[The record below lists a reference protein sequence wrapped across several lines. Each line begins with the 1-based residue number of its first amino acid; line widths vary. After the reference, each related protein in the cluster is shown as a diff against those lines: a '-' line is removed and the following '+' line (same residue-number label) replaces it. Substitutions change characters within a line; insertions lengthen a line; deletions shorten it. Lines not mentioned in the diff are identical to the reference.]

1 MSEVRICGV
10 PEVPTFLEQ
19 FQIKK
24 LLSCLSNYKIV
35 DTIYGFTPS
44 VMNLNPT
51 YWGKPDNWMKLNMED
66 TPDPNGVD
74 APTTTEVV
82 KGITFG
88 SNAIKAGQN
97 LLVHCQLGLSRSP
110 AMAIGSM
117 IMAGDTIEGAFNRAK
132 QVRPRI
138 DPNPLIIKLID
149 EHLKL
154 NGELIKYNDQYRTS
168 TRKDL
173 KGEYQKMME
182 CYLDNPKVLGI
193 IFENISALDRL

>member
-10 PEVPTFLEQ
+10 PEVPTFIEQ
-19 FQIKK
+19 YQIKK
-24 LLSCLSNYKIV
+24 LLSCLSNYDIV
-35 DTIYGFTPS
+35 DSAYGFTQS
-44 VMNLNPT
+44 VMNLNPN
-51 YWGKPDNWMKLNMED
+51 YWKDPNNWVKLNMED
-66 TPDPNGVD
+66 TPNPNGVD
-74 APTTTEVV
+74 APTMEEVV
-82 KGITFG
+82 KGINFG
-88 SNAIKAGQN
+88 SNAIRSGQN

-117 IMAGDTIEGAFNRAK
+117 IKAGDTIEGAFNRAK

-138 DPNPLIIKLID
+138 DPNPLIIQYID

-154 NGELIKYNDQYRTS
+154 NGELINYNTEYRAN

-173 KGEYQKMME
+173 KREYNKLME
-182 CYLDNPKVLGI
+182 AYLDNPNVLGI

>member
-10 PEVPTFLEQ
+10 PEVPTFIEQ
-19 FQIKK
+19 YQIKK
-24 LLSCLSNYKIV
+24 LLSCLSNYDIV
-35 DTIYGFTPS
+35 DSAYGFTQS
-44 VMNLNPT
+44 VLNLNPN
-51 YWGKPDNWMKLNMED
+51 YWRDLNNWVKLNMED
-66 TPDPNGVD
+66 TPHPNGVD
-74 APTTTEVV
+74 TPTREEVV

-88 SNAIKAGQN
+88 SNAIRAGQN

-117 IMAGDTIEGAFNRAK
+117 IKAGDTIEGAFNRAK

-138 DPNPLIIKLID
+138 DPNPLIIQYID

-154 NGELIKYNDQYRTS
+154 NGELINYNTEYRAN

-173 KGEYQKMME
+173 KREYNKLME
-182 CYLDNPKVLGI
+182 SYLDNPNVLGI

>member
-10 PEVPTFLEQ
+10 PEVPTFIEQ

-35 DTIYGFTPS
+35 DTVYGFSQS
-44 VMNLNPT
+44 VMDLNPT
-51 YWGKPDNWMKLNMED
+51 YWGTAGNWMKLNMED
-66 TPDPNGVD
+66 TPDPNGED
-74 APTTTEVV
+74 APTTEEVV

-88 SNAIKAGQN
+88 SNAIRAGQN

-117 IMAGDTIEGAFNRAK
+117 IMAGETIEGAFNRAK

-154 NGELIKYNDQYRTS
+154 NGELIKYNDQYRAN

-173 KGEYQKMME
+173 KAEYQKMME

>member
-10 PEVPTFLEQ
+10 PEVPTFIEQ

-24 LLSCLSNYKIV
+24 LLSCLSHYYIV
-35 DTIYGFTPS
+35 DSTYGFTQS
-44 VMNLNPT
+44 VLNLNPN
-51 YWGKPDNWMKLNMED
+51 YWRDPNNWVKLNMED
-66 TPDPNGVD
+66 TPNPNGVD
-74 APTTTEVV
+74 APTMDEVV
-82 KGITFG
+82 KGINFG
-88 SNAIKAGQN
+88 SEAIRSGQN

-117 IMAGDTIEGAFNRAK
+117 IKAGDTIEGAFNRAK

-138 DPNPLIIKLID
+138 DPNPLIIQYID

-154 NGELIKYNDQYRTS
+154 NGELINYNTEYRS
-168 TRKDL
+168 NTRKDL
-173 KGEYQKMME
+173 KKEYNKLME
-182 CYLDNPKVLGI
+182 AYLDNPSVLGI

>member
-10 PEVPTFLEQ
+10 PEVPTFIEQ
-19 FQIKK
+19 YQIKK
-24 LLSCLSNYKIV
+24 LLSCLSNYEIV
-35 DTIYGFTPS
+35 DSVYGFTQS
-44 VMNLNPT
+44 VLDLNPT
-51 YWGKPDNWMKLNMED
+51 YWKDGNNWLKLNMED
-66 TPDPNGVD
+66 TPNPNGVD
-74 APTTTEVV
+74 APTMDEVV

-88 SNAIKAGQN
+88 SEAIRSGQN

-117 IMAGDTIEGAFNRAK
+117 IKAGDTIEGAFNRAK

-138 DPNPLIIKLID
+138 DPNPLIIQYID

-154 NGELIKYNDQYRTS
+154 NGELINYNTEYRS
-168 TRKDL
+168 NTRKDL
-173 KGEYQKMME
+173 KKEYNKLME
-182 CYLDNPKVLGI
+182 AYLDNPSVLGI

>member
-10 PEVPTFLEQ
+10 PEVPTFIEQ
-19 FQIKK
+19 YQIKK
-24 LLSCLSNYKIV
+24 LLSCLSNYDIV
-35 DTIYGFTPS
+35 DSTYGFTQS
-44 VMNLNPT
+44 VLDLNPT
-51 YWGKPDNWMKLNMED
+51 YWKDGNNWLKLNMED
-66 TPDPNGVD
+66 TPNPNGVD
-74 APTTTEVV
+74 APTMEEVV

-88 SNAIKAGQN
+88 SNAIRAGQN

-117 IMAGDTIEGAFNRAK
+117 IKAGDTIEGAFNRAK

-138 DPNPLIIKLID
+138 DPNPLILQYID

-154 NGELIKYNDQYRTS
+154 NGELINYNTEYRAN

-173 KGEYQKMME
+173 KREYNKLME
-182 CYLDNPKVLGI
+182 SYLDNPNVLGI

>member
-1 MSEVRICGV
+1 MAEVRICGV
-10 PEVPTFLEQ
+10 PEVPTFIEE

-24 LLSCLSNYKIV
+24 LLSCLSNYDIV
-35 DTIYGFTPS
+35 DSAYGFTQS
-44 VMNLNPT
+44 VLNLNPN
-51 YWGKPDNWMKLNMED
+51 YWRDPSNWVKLNMED
-66 TPDPNGVD
+66 TPNPNGVD
-74 APTTTEVV
+74 APTMDEVV
-82 KGITFG
+82 KGVTFG
-88 SNAIKAGQN
+88 SNAIRAGQN

-117 IMAGDTIEGAFNRAK
+117 IKAGDAIEGAFNRAK

-138 DPNPLIIKLID
+138 DPNPLIIQYID

-154 NGELIKYNDQYRTS
+154 NGELIQYNTDYRAN

-173 KGEYQKMME
+173 KREYNKLME
-182 CYLDNPKVLGI
+182 AYLDNPNVLGI

>member
-1 MSEVRICGV
+1 MAEVRICGV
-10 PEVPTFLEQ
+10 PEVPSFIEQ
-19 FQIKK
+19 FKIQK

-35 DTIYGFTPS
+35 DMAYGFTQS
-44 VMNLNPT
+44 VLDLDPA
-51 YWGKPDNWMKLNMED
+51 YWSKPENWLKLVMED
-66 TPDPNGVD
+66 TPNPNEED
-74 APTTTEVV
+74 APTTNEVV

-88 SNAIKAGQN
+88 SNAIKTGQN

-149 EHLKL
+149 EYLKL
-154 NGELIKYNDQYRTS
+154 NGELIRYNDEYRGN
-168 TRKDL
+168 TRKEL
-173 KGEYQKMME
+173 KREYNKLME
-182 CYLDNPKVLGI
+182 SYLDNPKVLGI
-193 IFENISALDRL
+193 IFENVSALDRL

>member
-10 PEVPTFLEQ
+10 PEVPTFIEQ

-24 LLSCLSNYKIV
+24 LLSCLSHYYIV
-35 DTIYGFTPS
+35 DSTYGFTQS
-44 VMNLNPT
+44 VLNLNPN
-51 YWGKPDNWMKLNMED
+51 YWRDPNNWVKLNMED
-66 TPDPNGVD
+66 TPRPDSVD
-74 APTTTEVV
+74 APTMEEVV

-88 SNAIKAGQN
+88 SNEIRAGQN

-117 IMAGDTIEGAFNRAK
+117 IKAGDTIEGAFNRAK

-138 DPNPLIIKLID
+138 DPNPLIIQYID

-154 NGELIKYNDQYRTS
+154 NGELINYNTEYRANTK
-168 TRKDL
+168 KDL
-173 KGEYQKMME
+173 KREYNKLME
-182 CYLDNPKVLGI
+182 AYLDNPNVLGI

>member
-10 PEVPTFLEQ
+10 PEVPTFIEQ
-19 FQIKK
+19 YQIKK

-35 DTIYGFTPS
+35 DSAYGFTQS
-44 VMNLNPT
+44 VLDLNPT
-51 YWGKPDNWMKLNMED
+51 YWKDGNNWLKLNMED
-66 TPDPNGVD
+66 TPNPNGVD
-74 APTTTEVV
+74 APTMDEVV

-88 SNAIKAGQN
+88 SEAIRSGQN

-117 IMAGDTIEGAFNRAK
+117 IKAGDTIEGAFNRAK

-138 DPNPLIIKLID
+138 DPNPLIIQYID

-154 NGELIKYNDQYRTS
+154 NGELINYNTEYRS
-168 TRKDL
+168 NTRKDL
-173 KGEYQKMME
+173 KREYNKLME
-182 CYLDNPKVLGI
+182 AYLDNPSVLGI